1 MAKALESPLMA
12 HPPDSPDR
20 GESLSRQEL
29 NELKRNLSLLSAPS
43 VVDFYRG
50 VYKECAPERKPGARA
65 IQQLVTAW
73 KILRNW
79 NWR

>member
-1 MAKALESPLMA
+1 MARL
-12 HPPDSPDR
+12 PDYRDR
-20 GESLSRQEL
+20 DESLSREQL
-29 NELKRNLSLLSAPS
+29 NELKRNLSLLSTPS
-43 VVDFYRG
+43 VENFYRG
-50 VYKECAPERKPGARA
+50 AYKECAPERKPGARA

>member
-1 MAKALESPLMA
+1 MMGQPLD
-12 HPPDSPDR
+12 DSECE
-20 GESLSRQEL
+20 ESLSREEL
-29 NELKRNLSLLSAPS
+29 NQLKRNLSLLSAPS
-43 VVDFYRG
+43 VVDFYRDA
-50 VYKECAPERKPGARA
+50 YKQCAPERKPGARA

>member
-1 MAKALESPLMA
+1 MARR
-12 HPPDSPDR
+12 PDFDKR
-20 GESLSRQEL
+20 DESLTRQQVDEL
-29 NELKRNLSLLSAPS
+29 RRNLSLLSPS
-43 VVDFYRG
+43 RVLDFYRTAH
-50 VYKECAPERKPGARA
+50 KDCSPERKPTARA

>member
-1 MAKALESPLMA
+1 MARPSSDG
-12 HPPDSPDR
+12 HD
-20 GESLSRQEL
+20 ESLTREEVDEL
-29 NELKRNLSLLSAPS
+29 RRNLSLLSTPS
-43 VVDFYRG
+43 VLSFYRDAH
-50 VYKECAPERKPGARA
+50 KECAPERKPTDRA

>member
-1 MAKALESPLMA
+1 MARR
-12 HPPDSPDR
+12 PDFGEHD
-20 GESLSRQEL
+20 ESLTRQQLEEL
-29 NELKRNLSLLSAPS
+29 RRNLSLLSPS
-43 VVDFYRG
+43 SVMDFYRAAHR
-50 VYKECAPERKPGARA
+50 ECAAERKPTPRA